1 MNKNVKMNNFA
12 TDAYRKDID
21 GLRAISIISVILF
34 HFGYLKNGYLG
45 VDVFFV
51 ISGFLI
57 TKIAYDQAVLNNFSI
72 KDFYLRRIR
81 RIIPLVLFSTFITLI
96 VGYLVMLPDDL
107 ENLSQSIIA
116 TNFSAN
122 NVLLFLTT
130 GNYWA
135 IANEL
140 KPLMHTWSLGIEE
153 QFYMMFPIIFLAL
166 NGKKSRFILPL
177 LVLLTIIS
185 VLFFLF
191 ESSEASKFYLLQYRF
206 FELSIGGLGAIIFKN
221 NFINFRYRIIFVFLI
236 FLILVFD
243 TKINS
248 SINLLLIVIFSVG
261 LLITY
266 NSAPL
271 SFFNFSL
278 LENKLIVWIGKISFS
293 LYIWHQIVL
302 AFSKYFLLQFVNI
315 TDYIVMFIVILLFA
329 VLSYKYIEQLFRDK
343 KRISTFK
350 LLLFSAFF
358 FLITAIGSIYLIYV
372 RGIIKDVPELEIIK
386 ANSSPDKLD
395 RNSNLYIQYNERINK
410 FDNNF
415 KEIQKTPI
423 LIVGN
428 SFARDFANI
437 LLESNFSNNIEISYV
452 EEIKKCPDFQKRLN
466 EAKYIF
472 FSRLYLNEF
481 RKQTTGYNINLNK
494 VACVGTKKFTEKNG
508 VFYNYN
514 KIKSNYDQRTIID
527 SNTLI
532 NNVKLKNEWG
542 NKYIDLIETVID
554 GKNTMPVFT
563 NDHKFI
569 SPDGLHLTHAG
580 AVYFS
585 QRLNLDKFIK

>member
-1 MNKNVKMNNFA
+1 VNKNVKMNNFA